1 MTQNEAA
8 LAGVLEIFR
17 HNPQRQFTVDQI
29 ERQARRDR
37 LGNFTDLIKSLA
49 TLEHEKKIITD
60 GNGRYQLT
68 RENTEVE
75 GVFRANDK
83 GFGFVRLDD
92 EEADDIFIGAD
103 NTKLALDGDRV
114 KVKITV
120 GGNPWNGKGPEG
132 EVLEILERGT
142 SSLVGEYTPL
152 EDLQVKISH
161 FAGYVIST
169 NKKFKKYKVYV
180 SDQGIIPQLG
190 DMVKVTIKDYPS
202 EDIPDSMTGA
212 VVEVIGN
219 KNDPGVDIMSIV
231 AEHDI
236 RVDWPE
242 DALAQANAI
251 PDHVTDEEKKG
262 RRDIRDQA
270 AVTIDGDDS
279 KDFDDAVVVWKKPN
293 GNYHLGVHIA
303 DVAHYVKEGTPLD
316 REAFARG
323 NSTYLVDRVIPMLP
337 FRLSNGICSL
347 NEGVDR
353 LVLSCDMEITP
364 DGERVGYDIYPS
376 LMRSHG
382 RLTYNKV
389 NQALTDVPDSD
400 LEDKYV
406 KVRPMLQEMADLH
419 EVLYQQRHNRG
430 AIDFEEPEAKIIV
443 DDKGKP
449 VDIVLR
455 ERGTAEKMIESF
467 MLLANETVAEAYYKK
482 HVPFLYRVHE
492 TPEAD
497 RITRFFEF
505 CSAFGLNI
513 KADPNDVKPLDLQK
527 VVTKTLGT
535 PEEAVVQMMMLRS
548 LKQAHYSEEPLG
560 HFGIAAKYYT
570 HFTSPI
576 RRYSDTMVHRMI
588 HTYLEEGMGD
598 EVEEHFAGEL
608 PEVAEQTSTQERRS
622 IDTERATNDLKMTEY
637 MADQVGQKFDAVV
650 SSVTS
655 FGMFVQLENTVEGL
669 IHISNLKDDFYSY
682 DEKTM
687 TLTGRGT
694 HKQYKVGMPIKVVLI
709 NANVEQHQLDF
720 EVYDPDAKKRP
731 HNDRGQGRNGR
742 GRYRGDR
749 NRDNRNGHG
758 GRGNRDRRKGY
769 SGDRQHK
776 VSKNNR
782 GQRLGQSSKRPR

>member
-1 MTQNEAA
+1 MAQNETV

-17 HNPQRQFTVDQI
+17 HNPQKQFSVDQI

-37 LGNFTDLIKSLA
+37 LGNFTDLVKALA
-49 TLEHEKKIITD
+49 YLEQEKQIITD
-60 GNGRYQLT
+60 GNGRYQLAQ
-68 RENTEVE
+68 ENTEVE

-92 EEADDIFIGAD
+92 EEADDVFINSDA
-103 NTKLALDGDRV
+103 TKLALDGDRV
-114 KVKITV
+114 KVKITA

-132 EVLEILERGT
+132 QVEGILERGA
-142 SSLVGEYTPL
+142 SSIVGEYTPL

-169 NKKFKKYKVYV
+169 NKKFKKYRVYV
-180 SDQGIIPQLG
+180 SENGLIPQMG
-190 DMVKVTIKDYPS
+190 DMVKVSLKTYPT
-202 EDIPDSMTGA
+202 EDLPDQMTGA
-212 VVEVIGN
+212 VVEIIGN

-236 RVDWPE
+236 RTEWPE
-242 DALAQANAI
+242 DALEQANAI
-251 PDHVTDEEKKG
+251 PDHVTEEERHEAG
-262 RRDIRDQA
+262 RRDITDQP

-279 KDFDDAVVVWKKPN
+279 KDFDDAVVLWKLDN

-364 DGERVGYDIYPS
+364 EGERVSYDIYPA

-389 NQALTDVPDSD
+389 NQALRADVPDSD

-406 KVRPMLQEMADLH
+406 KVRPMLKDMAALH
-419 EVLYQQRHNRG
+419 EALYNQRHARG

-443 DDKGKP
+443 DEKGKP
-449 VDIVLR
+449 VDIVLHS
-455 ERGTAEKMIESF
+455 RGTAEKMIESF
-467 MLLANETVAEAYYKK
+467 MLLANETVAEAYYRKK
-482 HVPFLYRVHE
+482 VPFLYRVHE

-505 CSAFGLNI
+505 CSAFGLNV
-513 KADPNDVKPLDLQK
+513 KADPNDIKPLDLQK

-535 PEEAVVQMMMLRS
+535 PEEAVLQMMMLRS
-548 LKQAHYSEEPLG
+548 LKQAHYSEDPLG

-576 RRYSDTMVHRMI
+576 RRYSDTMAHRMI
-588 HTYLEEGMGD
+588 HAYLEEGMGD
-598 EVEEHFAGEL
+598 EVKEHFKEEL
-608 PEVAEQTSTQERRS
+608 PEVADQTSTQERRS

-637 MADQVGQKFDAVV
+637 MADQVGNKFEAVV

-669 IHISNLKDDFYSY
+669 IHISNLKDDYYAY

-687 TLTGRGT
+687 TLTGRAT
-694 HKQYKVGMPIKVVLI
+694 HKKYKVGMPIKVVLT

-731 HNDRGQGRNGR
+731 HNDRGMGRR
-742 GRYRGDR
+742 SGDR
-749 NRDNRNGHG
+749 NFKGRSNYG
-758 GRGNRDRRKGY
+758 GRDK
-769 SGDRQHK
+769 SGDRRHK
-776 VSKNNR
+776 PSRNNR
-782 GQRLGQSSKRPR
+782 GQRLGQSERGNRRRPNR

>member
-1 MTQNEAA
+1 MAQNETV

-17 HNPQRQFTVDQI
+17 HNPQKQFSVDQI

-37 LGNFTDLIKSLA
+37 LGNFTDLVKALA
-49 TLEHEKKIITD
+49 YLEQKKQIITD
-60 GNGRYQLT
+60 GNGRYQLAQ
-68 RENTEVE
+68 ENTEVE

-92 EEADDIFIGAD
+92 EEADDVFINSDA
-103 NTKLALDGDRV
+103 TKLALDGDRV
-114 KVKITV
+114 KVKITA

-132 EVLEILERGT
+132 QVEEILERGA
-142 SSLVGEYTPL
+142 SSIVGEYTPL
-152 EDLQVKISH
+152 EDLQAKISH

-169 NKKFKKYKVYV
+169 NKKFKKYRVYV
-180 SDQGIIPQLG
+180 SENGLIPQMG
-190 DMVKVTIKDYPS
+190 DMVKVSLKTYPT
-202 EDIPDSMTGA
+202 EDLPDQMTGA
-212 VVEVIGN
+212 VVEIIGN

-236 RVDWPE
+236 RTEWPE
-242 DALAQANAI
+242 DALEQANAI
-251 PDHVTDEEKKG
+251 PDHVTEEERHEAG
-262 RRDIRDQA
+262 RRDITDQP

-279 KDFDDAVVVWKKPN
+279 KDFDDAVVLWKLDN

-364 DGERVGYDIYPS
+364 EGERVSYDIYPAV
-376 LMRSHG
+376 MRSHG

-389 NQALTDVPDSD
+389 NQALRADVPDSD

-406 KVRPMLQEMADLH
+406 KVRPMLKDMAALH
-419 EVLYQQRHNRG
+419 EALYNKRHARG
-430 AIDFEEPEAKIIV
+430 ASDFEEPEAKIIV
-443 DDKGKP
+443 DEKGKP
-449 VDIVLR
+449 VDIVLHS
-455 ERGTAEKMIESF
+455 RGTAEKMIESF
-467 MLLANETVAEAYYKK
+467 MLLANETVAEAYYRKK
-482 HVPFLYRVHE
+482 VPFLYRVHE

-505 CSAFGLNI
+505 CSAFGLNV
-513 KADPNDVKPLDLQK
+513 KADPNDIEPLDLQK
-527 VVTKTLGT
+527 VVTKTLGS
-535 PEEAVVQMMMLRS
+535 PEEAVLQMMLLRS
-548 LKQAHYSEEPLG
+548 LKQAHYSEDPLG

-576 RRYSDTMVHRMI
+576 RRYSDTMAHRMI
-588 HTYLEEGMGD
+588 HAYLEEGMGD
-598 EVEEHFAGEL
+598 EVKEHFKEEL
-608 PEVAEQTSTQERRS
+608 PEVADQTSMQERRS

-637 MADQVGQKFDAVV
+637 MADQVGNKFEAVI

-669 IHISNLKDDFYSY
+669 IHISNLKDDYYSY

-687 TLTGRGT
+687 TLTGRAT
-694 HKQYKVGMPIKVVLI
+694 HKKYKVGMPIKVVLT

-731 HNDRGQGRNGR
+731 HNDRGMGRR
-742 GRYRGDR
+742 SGDR
-749 NRDNRNGHG
+749 NFKGRSNYG
-758 GRGNRDRRKGY
+758 GRDK
-769 SGDRQHK
+769 SGDRRHK
-776 VSKNNR
+776 PSRSNR
-782 GQRLGQSSKRPR
+782 GQRLGQSERGNRRRPNR

>member
-1 MTQNEAA
+1 M
-8 LAGVLEIFR
+8 LEIFR
-17 HNPQRQFTVDQI
+17 HNPQKQFSVDQI

-37 LGNFTDLIKSLA
+37 LGNFTDLVKALA
-49 TLEHEKKIITD
+49 YLEQKKQIITD
-60 GNGRYQLT
+60 GNGRYQLAQ
-68 RENTEVE
+68 ENTEVE

-83 GFGFVRLDD
+83 GFGFVHLDD
-92 EEADDIFIGAD
+92 EEADDVFINSDA
-103 NTKLALDGDRV
+103 TKLALDGDRV
-114 KVKITV
+114 KVKITA

-132 EVLEILERGT
+132 QVEEILERGA
-142 SSLVGEYTPL
+142 SSIVGEYTPL
-152 EDLQVKISH
+152 EDLQAKISH

-169 NKKFKKYKVYV
+169 NKKFKKYRVYV
-180 SDQGIIPQLG
+180 SENGLIPQMG
-190 DMVKVTIKDYPS
+190 DMVKVSLKTYPT
-202 EDIPDSMTGA
+202 EDLPDQMTGA
-212 VVEVIGN
+212 VVEIIGN

-236 RVDWPE
+236 RTEWPE
-242 DALAQANAI
+242 DALEQANAI
-251 PDHVTDEEKKG
+251 PDHVTEEERHEAG
-262 RRDIRDQA
+262 RRDITDQP

-279 KDFDDAVVVWKKPN
+279 KDFDDAVVLWKLDN

-364 DGERVGYDIYPS
+364 EGERVSYDIYPAV
-376 LMRSHG
+376 MRSHG

-389 NQALTDVPDSD
+389 NQALRADVPDSD

-406 KVRPMLQEMADLH
+406 KVRPMLKDMAALH
-419 EVLYQQRHNRG
+419 EALYNKRHARG

-443 DDKGKP
+443 DEKGKP
-449 VDIVLR
+449 VDIVLHS
-455 ERGTAEKMIESF
+455 RGTAEKMIESF
-467 MLLANETVAEAYYKK
+467 MLLANETVAEAYYRKK
-482 HVPFLYRVHE
+482 VPFLYRVHE

-505 CSAFGLNI
+505 CSAFGLNV
-513 KADPNDVKPLDLQK
+513 KADPNDIEPLDLQK

-535 PEEAVVQMMMLRS
+535 PEEAVLQMMLLRS
-548 LKQAHYSEEPLG
+548 LKQAHYSEDPLG

-576 RRYSDTMVHRMI
+576 RRYSDTMAHRMI
-588 HTYLEEGMGD
+588 HAYLEEGMGD
-598 EVEEHFAGEL
+598 EVKEHFKEEL
-608 PEVAEQTSTQERRS
+608 PEVADQTSMQERRS

-637 MADQVGQKFDAVV
+637 MADQVGNKFEAVI

-669 IHISNLKDDFYSY
+669 IHISNLKDDYYSY

-687 TLTGRGT
+687 TLTGRAT
-694 HKQYKVGMPIKVVLI
+694 HKKYKVGMPIKVVLT

-731 HNDRGQGRNGR
+731 HNDRGMGRR
-742 GRYRGDR
+742 SGDR
-749 NRDNRNGHG
+749 NFKGRSNYG
-758 GRGNRDRRKGY
+758 GRDK
-769 SGDRQHK
+769 SGDRRHK
-776 VSKNNR
+776 PSRNNR
-782 GQRLGQSSKRPR
+782 GQRLGQSERGNRRRPNR

>member
-1 MTQNEAA
+1 MAQNETV

-17 HNPQRQFTVDQI
+17 HNPQKQFSVDQI

-37 LGNFTDLIKSLA
+37 LGNFTDLVKALA
-49 TLEHEKKIITD
+49 YLEREKQIITD
-60 GNGRYQLT
+60 GNGRYQLAQ
-68 RENTEVE
+68 ENTEVE

-92 EEADDIFIGAD
+92 EEADDVFINSDA
-103 NTKLALDGDRV
+103 TKLALDGDRV
-114 KVKITV
+114 KVKITA

-132 EVLEILERGT
+132 QVEGILERGA
-142 SSLVGEYTPL
+142 SSIVGEYTPL

-169 NKKFKKYKVYV
+169 NKKFKKYRVYV
-180 SDQGIIPQLG
+180 SENGLIPQMG
-190 DMVKVTIKDYPS
+190 DMVKVSLKTYPT
-202 EDIPDSMTGA
+202 EDLPDQMTGA
-212 VVEVIGN
+212 VVEIIGN

-236 RVDWPE
+236 RTEWPE
-242 DALAQANAI
+242 DALEQANAI
-251 PDHVTDEEKKG
+251 PDHVTEEERHEAG
-262 RRDIRDQA
+262 RRDITDQP

-279 KDFDDAVVVWKKPN
+279 KDFDDAVVLWKLDN

-364 DGERVGYDIYPS
+364 EGERVSYDIYPA

-389 NQALTDVPDSD
+389 NQALRADVPDSD

-406 KVRPMLQEMADLH
+406 KVRPMLKDMAALH
-419 EVLYQQRHNRG
+419 EALYNQRHARG

-443 DDKGKP
+443 DEKGKP
-449 VDIVLR
+449 VDIVLHS
-455 ERGTAEKMIESF
+455 RGTAEKMIESF
-467 MLLANETVAEAYYKK
+467 MLLANETVAEAYYRKK
-482 HVPFLYRVHE
+482 VPFLYRVHE

-505 CSAFGLNI
+505 CSAFGLNV
-513 KADPNDVKPLDLQK
+513 KADPNDIKPLDLQK

-535 PEEAVVQMMMLRS
+535 PEEAVLQMMMLRS
-548 LKQAHYSEEPLG
+548 LKQAHYSEDPLG

-576 RRYSDTMVHRMI
+576 RRYSDTMAHRMI
-588 HTYLEEGMGD
+588 HAYLEEGMGD
-598 EVEEHFAGEL
+598 EVKEHFKEEL
-608 PEVAEQTSTQERRS
+608 PEVADQTSTQERRS

-637 MADQVGQKFDAVV
+637 MADQVGNKFEAVV

-669 IHISNLKDDFYSY
+669 IHISNLKDDYYSY

-687 TLTGRGT
+687 TLTGRAT
-694 HKQYKVGMPIKVVLI
+694 HKKYKVGMPIKVVLT

-731 HNDRGQGRNGR
+731 HNDRGMGRR
-742 GRYRGDR
+742 SGDR
-749 NRDNRNGHG
+749 NFKGRSNYG
-758 GRGNRDRRKGY
+758 GRDK
-769 SGDRQHK
+769 SGDRRHK
-776 VSKNNR
+776 PSRSNR
-782 GQRLGQSSKRPR
+782 GQRLGQTERGNRRRPNR

>member
-1 MTQNEAA
+1 MEKIMAQNETV

-17 HNPQRQFTVDQI
+17 HNPQKQFSVDQI

-37 LGNFTDLIKSLA
+37 LGNFTDLVKALA
-49 TLEHEKKIITD
+49 YLEQKKQIITD
-60 GNGRYQLT
+60 GNGRYQLAQ
-68 RENTEVE
+68 ENTEVE

-92 EEADDIFIGAD
+92 EEADDVFINSDA
-103 NTKLALDGDRV
+103 TKLALDGDRV
-114 KVKITV
+114 KVKITA

-132 EVLEILERGT
+132 QVEEILERGA
-142 SSLVGEYTPL
+142 SSIVGEYTPL

-169 NKKFKKYKVYV
+169 NKKFKKYRVYV
-180 SDQGIIPQLG
+180 SENGLIPQMG
-190 DMVKVTIKDYPS
+190 DMVKVSLKTYPT
-202 EDIPDSMTGA
+202 EDLPDQMTGA
-212 VVEVIGN
+212 VVEIIGN

-236 RVDWPE
+236 RTEWPE
-242 DALAQANAI
+242 DALEQANAI
-251 PDHVTDEEKKG
+251 PDHVTEEERHEAG
-262 RRDIRDQA
+262 RRDITDQP

-279 KDFDDAVVVWKKPN
+279 KDFDDAVVLWKLDN

-364 DGERVGYDIYPS
+364 EGERVSYDIYPA

-389 NQALTDVPDSD
+389 NQALRADVPDSD

-406 KVRPMLQEMADLH
+406 KVRPMLKDMAALH
-419 EVLYQQRHNRG
+419 EALYNQRHARG

-443 DDKGKP
+443 DEKGKP
-449 VDIVLR
+449 VDIVLHS
-455 ERGTAEKMIESF
+455 RGTAEKMIESF
-467 MLLANETVAEAYYKK
+467 MLLANETVAEAYYRKK
-482 HVPFLYRVHE
+482 VPFLYRVHE

-505 CSAFGLNI
+505 CSAFGLNV
-513 KADPNDVKPLDLQK
+513 KADPNDIKPLDLQK

-535 PEEAVVQMMMLRS
+535 PEEAVLQMMMLRS
-548 LKQAHYSEEPLG
+548 LKQAHYSEDPLG

-576 RRYSDTMVHRMI
+576 RRYSDTMAHRMI
-588 HTYLEEGMGD
+588 HAYLEEGMGD
-598 EVEEHFAGEL
+598 EVKEHFKEEL
-608 PEVAEQTSTQERRS
+608 PEVADQTSTQERRS

-637 MADQVGQKFDAVV
+637 MADQVGNKFEAVV

-669 IHISNLKDDFYSY
+669 IHISNLKDDYYAY

-687 TLTGRGT
+687 TLTGRAT
-694 HKQYKVGMPIKVVLI
+694 HKKYKVGMPIKVVLT

-731 HNDRGQGRNGR
+731 HNDRGMGRR
-742 GRYRGDR
+742 SGDR
-749 NRDNRNGHG
+749 NFKGRSNYG
-758 GRGNRDRRKGY
+758 GRDK
-769 SGDRQHK
+769 SGDRRHK
-776 VSKNNR
+776 PSRNNR
-782 GQRLGQSSKRPR
+782 GQRLGQSERGNRRRPNR

>member
-1 MTQNEAA
+1 MAQNETV

-17 HNPQRQFTVDQI
+17 HNPQKQFSVDQI

-37 LGNFTDLIKSLA
+37 LGNFTDLVKALA
-49 TLEHEKKIITD
+49 YLEQKKQIITD
-60 GNGRYQLT
+60 GNGRYQLAQ
-68 RENTEVE
+68 ENTEVE

-92 EEADDIFIGAD
+92 EEADDVFINSDA
-103 NTKLALDGDRV
+103 TKLALDGDRV
-114 KVKITV
+114 KVKITA

-132 EVLEILERGT
+132 QVEEILERGA
-142 SSLVGEYTPL
+142 SSIVGEYTPL
-152 EDLQVKISH
+152 EDLQAKISH

-169 NKKFKKYKVYV
+169 NKKFKKYRVYV
-180 SDQGIIPQLG
+180 SENGLIPQMG
-190 DMVKVTIKDYPS
+190 DMVKVSLKTYPT
-202 EDIPDSMTGA
+202 EDLPDQMTGA
-212 VVEVIGN
+212 VVEIIGN

-236 RVDWPE
+236 RTEWPE
-242 DALAQANAI
+242 DALEQANAI
-251 PDHVTDEEKKG
+251 PDHVTEEERHEAG
-262 RRDIRDQA
+262 RRDITDQP

-279 KDFDDAVVVWKKPN
+279 KDFDDAVVLWKLDN

-364 DGERVGYDIYPS
+364 EGERVSYDIYPAV
-376 LMRSHG
+376 MRSHG

-389 NQALTDVPDSD
+389 NQALRADVPDSD

-406 KVRPMLQEMADLH
+406 KVRPMLKDMAALH
-419 EVLYQQRHNRG
+419 EALYNQRHARG

-443 DDKGKP
+443 DEKGKP
-449 VDIVLR
+449 VDIVLHS
-455 ERGTAEKMIESF
+455 RGTAEKMIESF
-467 MLLANETVAEAYYKK
+467 MLLANETVAEAYYRKK
-482 HVPFLYRVHE
+482 VPFLYRVHE

-505 CSAFGLNI
+505 CSAFGLNV
-513 KADPNDVKPLDLQK
+513 KADPNDIKPLDLQK

-535 PEEAVVQMMMLRS
+535 PEEAVLQMMLLRS
-548 LKQAHYSEEPLG
+548 LKQAHYSEDPLG

-576 RRYSDTMVHRMI
+576 RRYSDTMAHRMI
-588 HTYLEEGMGD
+588 HAYLEEGMGD
-598 EVEEHFAGEL
+598 EVKEHFKEEL
-608 PEVAEQTSTQERRS
+608 PEVADQTSTQERRS

-637 MADQVGQKFDAVV
+637 MADQVGNKFEAVI

-669 IHISNLKDDFYSY
+669 IHISNLKDDYYSY

-687 TLTGRGT
+687 TLTGRAT
-694 HKQYKVGMPIKVVLI
+694 HKKYKVGMPIKVVLT

-731 HNDRGQGRNGR
+731 HNDRGMGRR
-742 GRYRGDR
+742 SGDR
-749 NRDNRNGHG
+749 NFKGRSNYG
-758 GRGNRDRRKGY
+758 GRDK
-769 SGDRQHK
+769 SGDRRHK
-776 VSKNNR
+776 PSRNNR
-782 GQRLGQSSKRPR
+782 GQRLGQSERGNRRRPNR

>member
-1 MTQNEAA
+1 MAQNETV

-17 HNPQRQFTVDQI
+17 HNPQKQFSVDQI

-37 LGNFTDLIKSLA
+37 LGNFTDLVKALA
-49 TLEHEKKIITD
+49 YLEQKKQIITD
-60 GNGRYQLT
+60 GNGRYQLAQ
-68 RENTEVE
+68 ENTEVE

-92 EEADDIFIGAD
+92 EEADDVFINSDA
-103 NTKLALDGDRV
+103 TKLALDGDRV
-114 KVKITV
+114 KVKITA

-132 EVLEILERGT
+132 QVEEILERGA
-142 SSLVGEYTPL
+142 SSIVGEYTPL

-169 NKKFKKYKVYV
+169 NKKFKKYRVYV
-180 SDQGIIPQLG
+180 SENGLIPQMG
-190 DMVKVTIKDYPS
+190 DMVKVSLKTYPT
-202 EDIPDSMTGA
+202 EDLPDQMTGA
-212 VVEVIGN
+212 VVEIIGN

-236 RVDWPE
+236 RTEWPE
-242 DALAQANAI
+242 DALEQANAI
-251 PDHVTDEEKKG
+251 PDHVTEEERHEAG
-262 RRDIRDQA
+262 RRDITDQP

-279 KDFDDAVVVWKKPN
+279 KDFDDAVVLWKLDN

-364 DGERVGYDIYPS
+364 EGKRVSYDIYPA

-389 NQALTDVPDSD
+389 NQALRADVPDSD

-406 KVRPMLQEMADLH
+406 KVRPMLKDMAALH
-419 EVLYQQRHNRG
+419 EALYNQRHARG

-443 DDKGKP
+443 DEKGKP
-449 VDIVLR
+449 VDIVLHS
-455 ERGTAEKMIESF
+455 RGTAEKMIESF
-467 MLLANETVAEAYYKK
+467 MLLANETVAEAYYRKK
-482 HVPFLYRVHE
+482 VPFLYRVHE
-492 TPEAD
+492 MPEAD

-505 CSAFGLNI
+505 CSAFGLNV
-513 KADPNDVKPLDLQK
+513 KADPNDIKPLDLQK

-535 PEEAVVQMMMLRS
+535 PEEAVLQMMMLRS
-548 LKQAHYSEEPLG
+548 LKQAHYSEDPLG

-576 RRYSDTMVHRMI
+576 RRYSDTMAHRMI
-588 HTYLEEGMGD
+588 HAYLEEGMGD
-598 EVEEHFAGEL
+598 EVKEHFKEEL
-608 PEVAEQTSTQERRS
+608 PEVADQTSTQERRS

-637 MADQVGQKFDAVV
+637 MADQVGNKFEAVI

-669 IHISNLKDDFYSY
+669 IHISNLKDDYYSY

-687 TLTGRGT
+687 TLTGRAT
-694 HKQYKVGMPIKVVLI
+694 HKKYKVGMPIKVVLT

-731 HNDRGQGRNGR
+731 HNDRGMGRR
-742 GRYRGDR
+742 SGDR
-749 NRDNRNGHG
+749 NFKGRSNYG
-758 GRGNRDRRKGY
+758 GRDK
-769 SGDRQHK
+769 SGDRRHK
-776 VSKNNR
+776 PSRNNR
-782 GQRLGQSSKRPR
+782 GQRLGQSERGNRRRPNR

>member
-1 MTQNEAA
+1 MEKIMAQNETV

-17 HNPQRQFTVDQI
+17 HNPQKQFSVDQI

-37 LGNFTDLIKSLA
+37 LGNFTDLVKALA
-49 TLEHEKKIITD
+49 YLEQKKQIITD
-60 GNGRYQLT
+60 GNGRYQLAQ
-68 RENTEVE
+68 ENTEVE

-92 EEADDIFIGAD
+92 EEADDVFINSDA
-103 NTKLALDGDRV
+103 TKLALDGDRV
-114 KVKITV
+114 KVKITA

-132 EVLEILERGT
+132 QVEEILERGA
-142 SSLVGEYTPL
+142 SSIVGEYTPL
-152 EDLQVKISH
+152 EDLQAKISH

-169 NKKFKKYKVYV
+169 NKKFKKYRVYV
-180 SDQGIIPQLG
+180 SENGLIPQMG
-190 DMVKVTIKDYPS
+190 DMVKVSLKTYPT
-202 EDIPDSMTGA
+202 EDLPDQMTGA
-212 VVEVIGN
+212 VVEIIGN

-236 RVDWPE
+236 RTEWPE
-242 DALAQANAI
+242 DALEQANAI
-251 PDHVTDEEKKG
+251 PDHVTEEERHEAG
-262 RRDIRDQA
+262 RRDITDQP

-279 KDFDDAVVVWKKPN
+279 KDFDDAVVLWKLDN

-364 DGERVGYDIYPS
+364 EGERVSYDIYPAV
-376 LMRSHG
+376 MRSHG

-389 NQALTDVPDSD
+389 NQALRADVPDSD

-406 KVRPMLQEMADLH
+406 KVRPMLKDMAALH
-419 EVLYQQRHNRG
+419 EALYKQRHARG

-443 DDKGKP
+443 DEKGKP
-449 VDIVLR
+449 VDLVLHS
-455 ERGTAEKMIESF
+455 RGTAEKMVESF
-467 MLLANETVAEAYYKK
+467 MLLANETVAEAYYRKK
-482 HVPFLYRVHE
+482 VPFLYRVHE

-505 CSAFGLNI
+505 CSAFGLNV
-513 KADPNDVKPLDLQK
+513 KADPNDIKPLDLQK

-535 PEEAVVQMMMLRS
+535 PEEAVLQMMMLRS
-548 LKQAHYSEEPLG
+548 LKQAHYSEDPLG

-576 RRYSDTMVHRMI
+576 RRYSDTMAHRMI
-588 HTYLEEGMGD
+588 HAYLEEGMGD
-598 EVEEHFAGEL
+598 EVKEHFKEEL
-608 PEVAEQTSTQERRS
+608 PEVADQTSMQERRS

-637 MADQVGQKFDAVV
+637 MADQVGNKFEAVV

-669 IHISNLKDDFYSY
+669 IHISNLKDDYYSY
-682 DEKTM
+682 DEKSM
-687 TLTGRGT
+687 TLTGRTT
-694 HKQYKVGMPIKVVLI
+694 HKKYKVGMPIKVILT

-731 HNDRGQGRNGR
+731 HNDRGMGRR
-742 GRYRGDR
+742 SGDR
-749 NRDNRNGHG
+749 NFKGRSNYG
-758 GRGNRDRRKGY
+758 GRDK
-769 SGDRQHK
+769 SGDRRHK
-776 VSKNNR
+776 PSRNNR
-782 GQRLGQSSKRPR
+782 GQRLGQSERGNRRRPNR

>member
-1 MTQNEAA
+1 MAQNETV

-17 HNPQRQFTVDQI
+17 HNPQKQFSVDQI

-37 LGNFTDLIKSLA
+37 LGNFTDLVKALA
-49 TLEHEKKIITD
+49 YLEQKKQIITD
-60 GNGRYQLT
+60 GNGRYQLAQ
-68 RENTEVE
+68 ENTEVE

-92 EEADDIFIGAD
+92 EEADDVFINSDA
-103 NTKLALDGDRV
+103 TKLALDGDRV
-114 KVKITV
+114 KVKITA

-132 EVLEILERGT
+132 QVEEILERGA
-142 SSLVGEYTPL
+142 SSIVGEYTPL

-169 NKKFKKYKVYV
+169 NKKFKKYRVYV
-180 SDQGIIPQLG
+180 SENGLIPQMG
-190 DMVKVTIKDYPS
+190 DMVKVSLKTYPT
-202 EDIPDSMTGA
+202 EDLPDQMTGA
-212 VVEVIGN
+212 VVEIIGN

-236 RVDWPE
+236 RTEWPE
-242 DALAQANAI
+242 DALEQANAI
-251 PDHVTDEEKKG
+251 PDHVTEEERHEAG
-262 RRDIRDQA
+262 RRDITDQP

-279 KDFDDAVVVWKKPN
+279 KDFDDAVVLWKLDN

-364 DGERVGYDIYPS
+364 EGERVSYDIYPA

-389 NQALTDVPDSD
+389 NQALRADVPDSD

-406 KVRPMLQEMADLH
+406 KVRPMLKDMAALH
-419 EVLYQQRHNRG
+419 EALYNQRHARG

-443 DDKGKP
+443 DEKGKP
-449 VDIVLR
+449 VDIVLHS
-455 ERGTAEKMIESF
+455 RGTAEKMIESF
-467 MLLANETVAEAYYKK
+467 MLLANETVAEAYYRKK
-482 HVPFLYRVHE
+482 VPFLYRVHE

-513 KADPNDVKPLDLQK
+513 KADPNDIKPLDLQK

-535 PEEAVVQMMMLRS
+535 PEEAVLQMMMLRS
-548 LKQAHYSEEPLG
+548 LKQAHYSEDPLG

-576 RRYSDTMVHRMI
+576 RRYSDTMAHRMI
-588 HTYLEEGMGD
+588 HAYLEEGMGD
-598 EVEEHFAGEL
+598 EVKEHFKEEL
-608 PEVAEQTSTQERRS
+608 PEVADQTSTQERRS

-637 MADQVGQKFDAVV
+637 MADQVGNKFEAVI

-669 IHISNLKDDFYSY
+669 IHISNLKDDYYSY

-687 TLTGRGT
+687 TLTGRAT
-694 HKQYKVGMPIKVVLI
+694 HKKYKVGMPIKVVLT

-731 HNDRGQGRNGR
+731 HNDRGMGRR
-742 GRYRGDR
+742 SGDR
-749 NRDNRNGHG
+749 NFKGRSNYG
-758 GRGNRDRRKGY
+758 GRDK
-769 SGDRQHK
+769 SGDRRHK
-776 VSKNNR
+776 PSRNNR
-782 GQRLGQSSKRPR
+782 GQRLGQSERGNRRRPNR

>member
-1 MTQNEAA
+1 MVQNETV

-17 HNPQRQFTVDQI
+17 HNPQKQFSVDQI

-37 LGNFTDLIKSLA
+37 LGNFTDLVKALA
-49 TLEHEKKIITD
+49 YLEQKKQIITD
-60 GNGRYQLT
+60 GNGRYQLAQ
-68 RENTEVE
+68 ENTEVE

-92 EEADDIFIGAD
+92 EEADDVFINSDA
-103 NTKLALDGDRV
+103 TKLALDGDRV
-114 KVKITV
+114 KVKITA

-132 EVLEILERGT
+132 QVEEILERGA
-142 SSLVGEYTPL
+142 SSIVGEYTPL
-152 EDLQVKISH
+152 EDLQAKISH

-169 NKKFKKYKVYV
+169 NKKFKKYRVYV
-180 SDQGIIPQLG
+180 SENGLIPQMG
-190 DMVKVTIKDYPS
+190 DMVKVSLKTYPT
-202 EDIPDSMTGA
+202 EDLPDQMTGA
-212 VVEVIGN
+212 VVEIIGN

-236 RVDWPE
+236 RTEWPE
-242 DALAQANAI
+242 DALEQANAI
-251 PDHVTDEEKKG
+251 PDHVTEEERHEAG
-262 RRDIRDQA
+262 RRDITDQP

-279 KDFDDAVVVWKKPN
+279 KDFDDAVVLWKLDN

-364 DGERVGYDIYPS
+364 EGERVSYDIYPA

-389 NQALTDVPDSD
+389 NQALRADVPDSD

-406 KVRPMLQEMADLH
+406 KVRPMLKDMAALH
-419 EVLYQQRHNRG
+419 EALYNKRHARG

-443 DDKGKP
+443 DEKGKP
-449 VDIVLR
+449 VDIVLHS
-455 ERGTAEKMIESF
+455 RGTAEKMIESF
-467 MLLANETVAEAYYKK
+467 MLLANETVAEAYYRKK
-482 HVPFLYRVHE
+482 VPFLYRVHE

-505 CSAFGLNI
+505 CSAFGLNV
-513 KADPNDVKPLDLQK
+513 KADPNDIEPLDLQK

-535 PEEAVVQMMMLRS
+535 PEEAVLQMMLLRS
-548 LKQAHYSEEPLG
+548 LKQAHYSEDPLG

-576 RRYSDTMVHRMI
+576 RRYSDTMAHRMI
-588 HTYLEEGMGD
+588 HAYLEEGMGD
-598 EVEEHFAGEL
+598 EVKEHLKEEL
-608 PEVAEQTSTQERRS
+608 PEVADQTSMQERRS

-637 MADQVGQKFDAVV
+637 MADQVGNKFEAVI

-669 IHISNLKDDFYSY
+669 IHISNLKDDYYSY

-687 TLTGRGT
+687 TLTGRAT
-694 HKQYKVGMPIKVVLI
+694 HKKYKVGMPIKVVLT

-731 HNDRGQGRNGR
+731 HNDRGMGRR
-742 GRYRGDR
+742 SGDR
-749 NRDNRNGHG
+749 NFKGRSNYG
-758 GRGNRDRRKGY
+758 GRDK
-769 SGDRQHK
+769 SGDRRHK
-776 VSKNNR
+776 PSLNNR
-782 GQRLGQSSKRPR
+782 GQRLGQSE

>member
-1 MTQNEAA
+1 MAQNETV

-17 HNPQRQFTVDQI
+17 HNPQKQFSVDQI

-37 LGNFTDLIKSLA
+37 LGNFTDLVKALA
-49 TLEHEKKIITD
+49 YLEQKKQIITD
-60 GNGRYQLT
+60 GNGRYQLAQ
-68 RENTEVE
+68 ENTEVE

-92 EEADDIFIGAD
+92 EEADDVFINSDA
-103 NTKLALDGDRV
+103 TKLALDGDRV
-114 KVKITV
+114 KVKITA

-132 EVLEILERGT
+132 QVEEILERGA
-142 SSLVGEYTPL
+142 SSIVGEYTPL

-169 NKKFKKYKVYV
+169 NKKFKKYRVYV
-180 SDQGIIPQLG
+180 SENGLIPQMG
-190 DMVKVTIKDYPS
+190 DMVKVSLKTYPT
-202 EDIPDSMTGA
+202 EDLPDQMTGA
-212 VVEVIGN
+212 VVEIIGN

-236 RVDWPE
+236 RTEWPE
-242 DALAQANAI
+242 DALEQANAI
-251 PDHVTDEEKKG
+251 PDHVTEEERHEAG
-262 RRDIRDQA
+262 RRDITDQP

-279 KDFDDAVVVWKKPN
+279 KDFDDAVVLWKLDN

-364 DGERVGYDIYPS
+364 EGERVSYDIYPA

-389 NQALTDVPDSD
+389 NQALRADVPDSD

-406 KVRPMLQEMADLH
+406 KVRPMLKDMAALH
-419 EVLYQQRHNRG
+419 EALYNQRHARG

-443 DDKGKP
+443 DEKGKP
-449 VDIVLR
+449 VDIVLHS
-455 ERGTAEKMIESF
+455 RGTAEKMIESF
-467 MLLANETVAEAYYKK
+467 MLLANETVAEAYYRKK
-482 HVPFLYRVHE
+482 VPFLYRVHE

-505 CSAFGLNI
+505 CSAFGLNV
-513 KADPNDVKPLDLQK
+513 KADPNDIKPLDLQK

-535 PEEAVVQMMMLRS
+535 PEEAVLQMMMLRS
-548 LKQAHYSEEPLG
+548 LKQAHYSEDPLG

-576 RRYSDTMVHRMI
+576 RRYSDTMAHRMI
-588 HTYLEEGMGD
+588 HAYLEEGMGD
-598 EVEEHFAGEL
+598 EVKEHFKEEL
-608 PEVAEQTSTQERRS
+608 PEVADQTSTQERRS

-637 MADQVGQKFDAVV
+637 MADQVGNKFEAVV

-669 IHISNLKDDFYSY
+669 IHISNLKDDYYSY

-687 TLTGRGT
+687 TLTGRAT
-694 HKQYKVGMPIKVVLI
+694 HKKYKVGMPIKVVLT

-731 HNDRGQGRNGR
+731 HNDRGMGRR
-742 GRYRGDR
+742 SGDR
-749 NRDNRNGHG
+749 NFKGRSNYG
-758 GRGNRDRRKGY
+758 GRDK
-769 SGDRQHK
+769 SGDRRHK
-776 VSKNNR
+776 PSRNNR
-782 GQRLGQSSKRPR
+782 GQRLGQSERGNRRRPNH

>member
-1 MTQNEAA
+1 MAQNETV

-17 HNPQRQFTVDQI
+17 HNPQKQFSVDQI

-37 LGNFTDLIKSLA
+37 LGNFTDLVKALA
-49 TLEHEKKIITD
+49 YLEQEKQIITD
-60 GNGRYQLT
+60 GNGRYQLAK
-68 RENTEVE
+68 ENTEVE

-92 EEADDIFIGAD
+92 EEADDVFINSDA
-103 NTKLALDGDRV
+103 TKLALDGDRV
-114 KVKITV
+114 KVKITA

-132 EVLEILERGT
+132 QVEEILERGA
-142 SSLVGEYTPL
+142 SSIVGEYIPL

-169 NKKFKKYKVYV
+169 NKKFKKYRVYV
-180 SDQGIIPQLG
+180 SENGLIPQMG
-190 DMVKVTIKDYPS
+190 DMVKVSLKTYPT
-202 EDIPDSMTGA
+202 EDLPDQMTGA
-212 VVEVIGN
+212 VVEIIGN

-236 RVDWPE
+236 RTEWPE
-242 DALAQANAI
+242 DALEQANAI
-251 PDHVTDEEKKG
+251 PDHVTEEERHEAG
-262 RRDIRDQA
+262 RRDITDQP

-279 KDFDDAVVVWKKPN
+279 KDFDDAVVLWKLDN

-364 DGERVGYDIYPS
+364 EGERVSYDIYPAV
-376 LMRSHG
+376 MRSHG

-389 NQALTDVPDSD
+389 NQALRADVPDSD

-406 KVRPMLQEMADLH
+406 KVRPMLKDMAALH
-419 EVLYQQRHNRG
+419 EALYKQRHARG
-430 AIDFEEPEAKIIV
+430 SIDFEEPEAKIIV
-443 DDKGKP
+443 DEKGKP
-449 VDIVLR
+449 VDIVLHS
-455 ERGTAEKMIESF
+455 RGTAEKMIESF
-467 MLLANETVAEAYYKK
+467 MLLANETVAEAYYRKK
-482 HVPFLYRVHE
+482 VPFLYRVHE

-505 CSAFGLNI
+505 CSAVGLNV
-513 KADPNDVKPLDLQK
+513 KADPNDIKPMDLQK

-535 PEEAVVQMMMLRS
+535 PEEEVLQMMMLRS
-548 LKQAHYSEEPLG
+548 LKQAHYSEDPLG

-576 RRYSDTMVHRMI
+576 RRYSDTMAHRMI
-588 HTYLEEGMGD
+588 HAYLEEGMGD
-598 EVEEHFAGEL
+598 EVKEHFKEEL
-608 PEVAEQTSTQERRS
+608 PEVADQTSTQERRS

-637 MADQVGQKFDAVV
+637 MADQVGNKFEAVV

-669 IHISNLKDDFYSY
+669 IHISNLKDDYYSY

-687 TLTGRGT
+687 TLTGRAT
-694 HKQYKVGMPIKVVLI
+694 HKKYKVGMPIKVVLT

-731 HNDRGQGRNGR
+731 HNDRGMGRR
-742 GRYRGDR
+742 SGDR
-749 NRDNRNGHG
+749 NFKGRSNYG
-758 GRGNRDRRKGY
+758 GRDK
-769 SGDRQHK
+769 SGDRRHK
-776 VSKNNR
+776 PSRNNR
-782 GQRLGQSSKRPR
+782 GQRLGQSERGNRRRPNR

>member
-1 MTQNEAA
+1 MEKIMAQNETV

-17 HNPQRQFTVDQI
+17 HNPQKQFSVDQI

-37 LGNFTDLIKSLA
+37 LGNFTDLVKALA
-49 TLEHEKKIITD
+49 YLEQKKQIITD
-60 GNGRYQLT
+60 GNGRYQLAQ
-68 RENTEVE
+68 ENTEVE

-92 EEADDIFIGAD
+92 EEADDVFINSDA
-103 NTKLALDGDRV
+103 TKLALDGDRV
-114 KVKITV
+114 KVKITA

-132 EVLEILERGT
+132 QVEEILERGA
-142 SSLVGEYTPL
+142 SSIVGEYTPL
-152 EDLQVKISH
+152 EDLQAKISH

-169 NKKFKKYKVYV
+169 NKKFKKYRVYV
-180 SDQGIIPQLG
+180 SENGLIPQMG
-190 DMVKVTIKDYPS
+190 DMVKVSLKTYPT
-202 EDIPDSMTGA
+202 EDLPDQMTGA
-212 VVEVIGN
+212 VVEIIGN

-236 RVDWPE
+236 RTEWPE
-242 DALAQANAI
+242 DALEQANAI
-251 PDHVTDEEKKG
+251 PDHVTEEERHEAG
-262 RRDIRDQA
+262 RRDITDQP

-279 KDFDDAVVVWKKPN
+279 KDFDDAVVLWKLDN

-364 DGERVGYDIYPS
+364 EGERVSYDIYPAV
-376 LMRSHG
+376 MRSHG

-389 NQALTDVPDSD
+389 NQALRADVPDSD

-406 KVRPMLQEMADLH
+406 KVRPMLKDMAALH
-419 EVLYQQRHNRG
+419 EALYKQRHARG

-443 DDKGKP
+443 DEKGKP
-449 VDIVLR
+449 VDIVLHS
-455 ERGTAEKMIESF
+455 RGTAEKMIGSF
-467 MLLANETVAEAYYKK
+467 MLLANETVAEAYYRKK
-482 HVPFLYRVHE
+482 VPFLYRVHE

-505 CSAFGLNI
+505 CSAFGLNV
-513 KADPNDVKPLDLQK
+513 KADPNDIKPLDLQK

-535 PEEAVVQMMMLRS
+535 PEEAVLQMMMLRS
-548 LKQAHYSEEPLG
+548 LKQAHYSEDPLG

-576 RRYSDTMVHRMI
+576 RRYSDTMAHRMI
-588 HTYLEEGMGD
+588 HAYLEEGMGD
-598 EVEEHFAGEL
+598 EVKEHFKEEL
-608 PEVAEQTSTQERRS
+608 PEVADQTSMQERRS

-637 MADQVGQKFDAVV
+637 MADQVGNKFEAVV

-669 IHISNLKDDFYSY
+669 IHISNLKDDYYSY
-682 DEKTM
+682 DEKSM
-687 TLTGRGT
+687 TLTGRTT
-694 HKQYKVGMPIKVVLI
+694 HKKYKVGMPIKVILT

-731 HNDRGQGRNGR
+731 HNDRGMGRR
-742 GRYRGDR
+742 SGDR
-749 NRDNRNGHG
+749 NFKGRSNYG
-758 GRGNRDRRKGY
+758 GRDK
-769 SGDRQHK
+769 SGDRRHK
-776 VSKNNR
+776 PSRNNR
-782 GQRLGQSSKRPR
+782 GQRLGQSERGNRRRPNR

>member
-1 MTQNEAA
+1 MAQNETV

-17 HNPQRQFTVDQI
+17 HNPQKQFSVDQI

-37 LGNFTDLIKSLA
+37 LGNFTDLVKALA
-49 TLEHEKKIITD
+49 YLEQKKQIITD
-60 GNGRYQLT
+60 GNGRYQLAQ
-68 RENTEVE
+68 ENTEVE

-92 EEADDIFIGAD
+92 EEADDVFINSDA
-103 NTKLALDGDRV
+103 TKLALDGDRV
-114 KVKITV
+114 KVKITA

-132 EVLEILERGT
+132 QVEEILERGA
-142 SSLVGEYTPL
+142 SSIVSEYTPL

-169 NKKFKKYKVYV
+169 NKKFKKYRVYV
-180 SDQGIIPQLG
+180 SENGLIPQMG
-190 DMVKVTIKDYPS
+190 DMVKVSLKTYPT
-202 EDIPDSMTGA
+202 EDLPDQMTGA
-212 VVEVIGN
+212 VVEIIGN

-236 RVDWPE
+236 RTEWPE
-242 DALAQANAI
+242 DALEQANAI
-251 PDHVTDEEKKG
+251 PDHVTEEERHEAG
-262 RRDIRDQA
+262 RRDITDQP

-279 KDFDDAVVVWKKPN
+279 KDFDDAVVLWKLDN

-364 DGERVGYDIYPS
+364 EGERVSYDIYPA

-389 NQALTDVPDSD
+389 NQALRADVPDSD

-406 KVRPMLQEMADLH
+406 KVRPMLKDMAALH
-419 EVLYQQRHNRG
+419 EALYNQRHARG

-443 DDKGKP
+443 DEKGKP
-449 VDIVLR
+449 VDIVLHS
-455 ERGTAEKMIESF
+455 RGTAEKMIESF
-467 MLLANETVAEAYYKK
+467 MLLANETVAEAYYRKK
-482 HVPFLYRVHE
+482 VPFLYRVHE

-505 CSAFGLNI
+505 CSAFGLNV
-513 KADPNDVKPLDLQK
+513 KADPNDIKPLDLQK

-535 PEEAVVQMMMLRS
+535 PEEAVLQMMMLRS
-548 LKQAHYSEEPLG
+548 LKQAHYSEDPLG

-576 RRYSDTMVHRMI
+576 RRYSDTMAHRMI
-588 HTYLEEGMGD
+588 HAYLEEGMGD
-598 EVEEHFAGEL
+598 EVKEHFKEEL
-608 PEVAEQTSTQERRS
+608 PEVADQTSTQERRS

-637 MADQVGQKFDAVV
+637 MADQVGNKFEAVI

-669 IHISNLKDDFYSY
+669 IHISNLKDDYYSY

-687 TLTGRGT
+687 TLTGRAT
-694 HKQYKVGMPIKVVLI
+694 HKKYKVGMPIKVVLT

-731 HNDRGQGRNGR
+731 HNDRGMGRR
-742 GRYRGDR
+742 SGDR
-749 NRDNRNGHG
+749 NFKGRSNYG
-758 GRGNRDRRKGY
+758 GRDK
-769 SGDRQHK
+769 SGDRRHK
-776 VSKNNR
+776 PSRNNR
-782 GQRLGQSSKRPR
+782 GQRLGQSERGNRRRPNR

>member
-1 MTQNEAA
+1 MAQNETV

-17 HNPQRQFTVDQI
+17 HNPQKQFSVDQI

-37 LGNFTDLIKSLA
+37 LGNFTDLVKALA
-49 TLEHEKKIITD
+49 YLEQKKQIITD
-60 GNGRYQLT
+60 GNGRYQLAQ
-68 RENTEVE
+68 ENTEVE

-92 EEADDIFIGAD
+92 EEADDVFINSDA
-103 NTKLALDGDRV
+103 TKLALDGDRV
-114 KVKITV
+114 KVKITA

-132 EVLEILERGT
+132 QVEEILERGA
-142 SSLVGEYTPL
+142 SSIVGEYTPL

-169 NKKFKKYKVYV
+169 NKKFKKYRVYV
-180 SDQGIIPQLG
+180 SENGLIPQMG
-190 DMVKVTIKDYPS
+190 DMVKVSLKTYPT
-202 EDIPDSMTGA
+202 EDLPDQMTGA
-212 VVEVIGN
+212 VVEIIGN

-236 RVDWPE
+236 RTEWPE
-242 DALAQANAI
+242 DALEQANAI
-251 PDHVTDEEKKG
+251 PDHVTEEERHEAG
-262 RRDIRDQA
+262 RRDITDQP

-279 KDFDDAVVVWKKPN
+279 KDFDDAVVLWKLDN

-364 DGERVGYDIYPS
+364 EGERVSYDIYPA

-389 NQALTDVPDSD
+389 NQALRADVPDSD

-406 KVRPMLQEMADLH
+406 KVRPMLKDMAALH
-419 EVLYQQRHNRG
+419 EALYNQRHARG

-443 DDKGKP
+443 DEKGKP
-449 VDIVLR
+449 VDIVLHS
-455 ERGTAEKMIESF
+455 RGTAEKMIESF
-467 MLLANETVAEAYYKK
+467 MLLANETVAEAYYRKK
-482 HVPFLYRVHE
+482 VPFLYRVHE

-505 CSAFGLNI
+505 CSAFGLNV
-513 KADPNDVKPLDLQK
+513 KADPNDIKPLDLQK

-548 LKQAHYSEEPLG
+548 LKQAHYSEDPLG

-576 RRYSDTMVHRMI
+576 RRYSDTMAHRMI
-588 HTYLEEGMGD
+588 HAYLEEGMGD
-598 EVEEHFAGEL
+598 EVKEHFKEEL
-608 PEVAEQTSTQERRS
+608 PEVADQTSTQERRS

-637 MADQVGQKFDAVV
+637 MADQVGNKFEAVI

-669 IHISNLKDDFYSY
+669 IHISNLKDDYYSY

-687 TLTGRGT
+687 TLTGRAT
-694 HKQYKVGMPIKVVLI
+694 HKKYKVGMPIKVVLT

-731 HNDRGQGRNGR
+731 HNDRGMGRR
-742 GRYRGDR
+742 SGDR
-749 NRDNRNGHG
+749 NFKGRSNYG
-758 GRGNRDRRKGY
+758 GRDK
-769 SGDRQHK
+769 SGDRRHK
-776 VSKNNR
+776 PSRNNR
-782 GQRLGQSSKRPR
+782 GQRLGQSERGNRRRPNR

>member
-1 MTQNEAA
+1 MAQNETV

-17 HNPQRQFTVDQI
+17 HNPQKQFSVDQI

-37 LGNFTDLIKSLA
+37 LGNFTDLVKALA
-49 TLEHEKKIITD
+49 YLEQKKQIITD
-60 GNGRYQLT
+60 GNGRYQLAQ
-68 RENTEVE
+68 ENTEVE

-92 EEADDIFIGAD
+92 EEADDVFINSDA
-103 NTKLALDGDRV
+103 TKLALDGDRV
-114 KVKITV
+114 KVKITA

-132 EVLEILERGT
+132 QVEEILERGA
-142 SSLVGEYTPL
+142 SSIVGEYTPL

-169 NKKFKKYKVYV
+169 NKKFKKYRVYV
-180 SDQGIIPQLG
+180 SENGLIPQMG
-190 DMVKVTIKDYPS
+190 DMVKVSLKTYPT
-202 EDIPDSMTGA
+202 EDLPDQMTGA
-212 VVEVIGN
+212 VVEIIGN

-236 RVDWPE
+236 RTEWPE
-242 DALAQANAI
+242 DALEQANAI
-251 PDHVTDEEKKG
+251 PDHVTEEERHEAG
-262 RRDIRDQA
+262 RRDITDQP

-279 KDFDDAVVVWKKPN
+279 KDFDDAVVLWKLDN

-364 DGERVGYDIYPS
+364 EGERVSYDIYPAV
-376 LMRSHG
+376 MRSHG

-389 NQALTDVPDSD
+389 NQALRADVPDSD

-406 KVRPMLQEMADLH
+406 KVRPMLKDMAALH
-419 EVLYQQRHNRG
+419 EALYNQRHARG

-443 DDKGKP
+443 DEKGKP
-449 VDIVLR
+449 VDIVLHS
-455 ERGTAEKMIESF
+455 RGTAEKMIESF
-467 MLLANETVAEAYYKK
+467 MLLANETVAEAYYRKK
-482 HVPFLYRVHE
+482 VPFLYRVHE

-505 CSAFGLNI
+505 CSAFGLNV
-513 KADPNDVKPLDLQK
+513 KADPNDIKPLDLQK

-535 PEEAVVQMMMLRS
+535 PEEAVLQMMMLRS
-548 LKQAHYSEEPLG
+548 LKQAHYSENPLG

-576 RRYSDTMVHRMI
+576 RRYSDTMAHRMI
-588 HTYLEEGMGD
+588 HAYLEEGMGD
-598 EVEEHFAGEL
+598 EVKEHFKEEL
-608 PEVAEQTSTQERRS
+608 PEVADQTSTQERRS

-637 MADQVGQKFDAVV
+637 MADQVGNKFEAVI

-669 IHISNLKDDFYSY
+669 IHISNLKDDYYSY

-687 TLTGRGT
+687 TLTGRAT
-694 HKQYKVGMPIKVVLI
+694 HKKYKVGMPIKVVLT

-731 HNDRGQGRNGR
+731 HNDRGMGRR
-742 GRYRGDR
+742 SGDR
-749 NRDNRNGHG
+749 NFKGRSNYG
-758 GRGNRDRRKGY
+758 GRDK
-769 SGDRQHK
+769 SGDRRHK
-776 VSKNNR
+776 PSRNNR
-782 GQRLGQSSKRPR
+782 GQRLGQSERGNRRRPNR

>member
-1 MTQNEAA
+1 MAQNETV

-17 HNPQRQFTVDQI
+17 HNPQKQFSVDQI

-37 LGNFTDLIKSLA
+37 LGNFTDLVKALA
-49 TLEHEKKIITD
+49 YLERKKQIITD
-60 GNGRYQLT
+60 GNGRYQLAQ
-68 RENTEVE
+68 ENTEVE

-92 EEADDIFIGAD
+92 EEADDVFINSDA
-103 NTKLALDGDRV
+103 TKLALDGDRV
-114 KVKITV
+114 KVKITA

-132 EVLEILERGT
+132 QVEEILERGA
-142 SSLVGEYTPL
+142 SSIVGEYTPL

-169 NKKFKKYKVYV
+169 NKKFKKYRVYV
-180 SDQGIIPQLG
+180 SENGLIPQMG
-190 DMVKVTIKDYPS
+190 DMVKVSLKTYPT
-202 EDIPDSMTGA
+202 EDLPDQMTGA
-212 VVEVIGN
+212 VVEIIGN

-236 RVDWPE
+236 RTEWPE
-242 DALAQANAI
+242 DALEQANAI
-251 PDHVTDEEKKG
+251 PDHVTEEERHEAG
-262 RRDIRDQA
+262 RRDITDQP

-279 KDFDDAVVVWKKPN
+279 KDFDDAVVLWKLDN

-364 DGERVGYDIYPS
+364 EGERVSYDIYPAV
-376 LMRSHG
+376 MRSHG

-389 NQALTDVPDSD
+389 NQALRADVPDSD

-406 KVRPMLQEMADLH
+406 KVRPMLKDMAALH
-419 EVLYQQRHNRG
+419 EALYNQRHARG

-443 DDKGKP
+443 DEKGKP
-449 VDIVLR
+449 VDIVLHS
-455 ERGTAEKMIESF
+455 RGTAEKMIESF
-467 MLLANETVAEAYYKK
+467 MLLANETVAEAYYRKK
-482 HVPFLYRVHE
+482 VPFLYRVHE

-505 CSAFGLNI
+505 CSAFGLNV
-513 KADPNDVKPLDLQK
+513 KADPNDIKPLDLQK

-535 PEEAVVQMMMLRS
+535 PEEAVLQMMMLRS
-548 LKQAHYSEEPLG
+548 LKQAHYSEDPLG

-576 RRYSDTMVHRMI
+576 RRYSDTMAHRMI
-588 HTYLEEGMGD
+588 HAYLEEGMGD
-598 EVEEHFAGEL
+598 EVKEHFKEEL
-608 PEVAEQTSTQERRS
+608 PEVADQTSTQERRS

-637 MADQVGQKFDAVV
+637 MADQVGNKFEAVI

-669 IHISNLKDDFYSY
+669 IHISNLKDDYYSY

-687 TLTGRGT
+687 TLTGRAT
-694 HKQYKVGMPIKVVLI
+694 HKKYKVGMPIKVVLT

-731 HNDRGQGRNGR
+731 HNDRGMGRR
-742 GRYRGDR
+742 SGDR
-749 NRDNRNGHG
+749 NFKGRSNYG
-758 GRGNRDRRKGY
+758 GRDK
-769 SGDRQHK
+769 SGDRRHK
-776 VSKNNR
+776 PSRNNR
-782 GQRLGQSSKRPR
+782 GQRLGQSERGNRRRPNR

>member
-1 MTQNEAA
+1 MAQNETV

-17 HNPQRQFTVDQI
+17 HNPQKQFSVDQI

-37 LGNFTDLIKSLA
+37 LGNFTDLVKALA
-49 TLEHEKKIITD
+49 YLEQEKQIITD
-60 GNGRYQLT
+60 GNGRYQLAQ
-68 RENTEVE
+68 ENTEVE

-92 EEADDIFIGAD
+92 EEADDVFINSDA
-103 NTKLALDGDRV
+103 TKLALDGDRV
-114 KVKITV
+114 KVKITA

-132 EVLEILERGT
+132 QVEGILEHGA
-142 SSLVGEYTPL
+142 SSIVGEYTPL

-169 NKKFKKYKVYV
+169 NKKFKKYRVYV
-180 SDQGIIPQLG
+180 SENGLIPQMG
-190 DMVKVTIKDYPS
+190 DMVKVSLKTYPT
-202 EDIPDSMTGA
+202 EDLPDQMTGA
-212 VVEVIGN
+212 VVEIIGN

-236 RVDWPE
+236 RTEWPE
-242 DALAQANAI
+242 DALEQANAI
-251 PDHVTDEEKKG
+251 PDHVTEEERHEAG
-262 RRDIRDQA
+262 RRDITDQP

-279 KDFDDAVVVWKKPN
+279 KDFDDAVVLWKLDN

-364 DGERVGYDIYPS
+364 EGERVSYDIYPA

-389 NQALTDVPDSD
+389 NQALRADVPDSD

-406 KVRPMLQEMADLH
+406 KVRPMLKDMAALH
-419 EVLYQQRHNRG
+419 EALYNQRHARG

-443 DDKGKP
+443 DEKGKP
-449 VDIVLR
+449 VDIVLHS
-455 ERGTAEKMIESF
+455 RGTAEKMIESF
-467 MLLANETVAEAYYKK
+467 MLLANETVAEAYYRKK
-482 HVPFLYRVHE
+482 VPFLYRVHE

-505 CSAFGLNI
+505 CSAFGLNV
-513 KADPNDVKPLDLQK
+513 KADPNDIKPLDLQK

-535 PEEAVVQMMMLRS
+535 PEEAVLQMMMLRS
-548 LKQAHYSEEPLG
+548 LKQAHYSEDPLG

-576 RRYSDTMVHRMI
+576 RRYSDTMAHRMI
-588 HTYLEEGMGD
+588 HAYLEEGMGD
-598 EVEEHFAGEL
+598 EVKEHFKEEL
-608 PEVAEQTSTQERRS
+608 PEVADQTSTQERRS

-637 MADQVGQKFDAVV
+637 MADQVGNKFEAVV

-669 IHISNLKDDFYSY
+669 IHISNLKDDYYAY

-687 TLTGRGT
+687 TLTGRAT
-694 HKQYKVGMPIKVVLI
+694 HKKYKVGMPIKVVLT

-731 HNDRGQGRNGR
+731 HNDRGMGRR
-742 GRYRGDR
+742 SGDR
-749 NRDNRNGHG
+749 NFKGRSNYG
-758 GRGNRDRRKGY
+758 GRDK
-769 SGDRQHK
+769 SGDRRHK
-776 VSKNNR
+776 PSRNNR
-782 GQRLGQSSKRPR
+782 GQRLGQSERGNRRRPNR

>member
-1 MTQNEAA
+1 MVQNENV

-17 HNPQRQFTVDQI
+17 HNPQKQFSVDQI

-37 LGNFTDLIKSLA
+37 LGNFTDLVKALA
-49 TLEHEKKIITD
+49 YLEQKKQIITD
-60 GNGRYQLT
+60 GNGRYQLAQ
-68 RENTEVE
+68 ENTEVE

-92 EEADDIFIGAD
+92 EEADDVFINSDA
-103 NTKLALDGDRV
+103 TKLALDGDRV
-114 KVKITV
+114 KVKITA

-132 EVLEILERGT
+132 QVEEILERGA
-142 SSLVGEYTPL
+142 SSIVGEYTPL

-169 NKKFKKYKVYV
+169 NKKFKKYRVYV
-180 SDQGIIPQLG
+180 SENGLIPQMG
-190 DMVKVTIKDYPS
+190 DMVKVSLKTYPT
-202 EDIPDSMTGA
+202 EDLPDQMTGA
-212 VVEVIGN
+212 VVEIIGN

-236 RVDWPE
+236 RTEWPE
-242 DALAQANAI
+242 DALEQANAI
-251 PDHVTDEEKKG
+251 PDHVTEEERHEAG
-262 RRDIRDQA
+262 RRDITDQP

-279 KDFDDAVVVWKKPN
+279 KDFDDAVVLWKLDN

-364 DGERVGYDIYPS
+364 EGERVSYDIYPA

-389 NQALTDVPDSD
+389 NQALRADVPDSD

-406 KVRPMLQEMADLH
+406 KVRPMLKDMAALH
-419 EVLYQQRHNRG
+419 EALYNQRHVRG

-443 DDKGKP
+443 DEKGKP
-449 VDIVLR
+449 VDIVLHS
-455 ERGTAEKMIESF
+455 RGTAEKMIESF
-467 MLLANETVAEAYYKK
+467 MLLANETVAEAYYRKK
-482 HVPFLYRVHE
+482 VPFLYRVHE
-492 TPEAD
+492 MPEAD

-505 CSAFGLNI
+505 CSAFGLNV
-513 KADPNDVKPLDLQK
+513 KADPNDIKPLDLQK

-535 PEEAVVQMMMLRS
+535 PEEAVLQMMMLRS
-548 LKQAHYSEEPLG
+548 LKQAHYSEDPLG

-576 RRYSDTMVHRMI
+576 RRYSDTMAHRMI
-588 HTYLEEGMGD
+588 HAYLEEGMGD
-598 EVEEHFAGEL
+598 EVKEHFKEEL
-608 PEVAEQTSTQERRS
+608 PEVADQTSTQERRS

-637 MADQVGQKFDAVV
+637 MADQVGNKFEAVV

-669 IHISNLKDDFYSY
+669 IHISNLKDDYYSY

-687 TLTGRGT
+687 TLTGRAT
-694 HKQYKVGMPIKVVLI
+694 HKKYKVGMPIKVVLT

-731 HNDRGQGRNGR
+731 HNDRGMGRR
-742 GRYRGDR
+742 
-749 NRDNRNGHG
+749 
-758 GRGNRDRRKGY
+758 
-769 SGDRQHK
+769 SGDRRHK
-776 VSKNNR
+776 PSRNNR
-782 GQRLGQSSKRPR
+782 GQRLGQSERGNRRRPNR

>member
-1 MTQNEAA
+1 MAQNETV

-17 HNPQRQFTVDQI
+17 HNPQKQFSVDQI

-37 LGNFTDLIKSLA
+37 LGNFTDLVKALA
-49 TLEHEKKIITD
+49 YLEQKKQIITD
-60 GNGRYQLT
+60 GNGRYQLAQ
-68 RENTEVE
+68 ENTEVE

-92 EEADDIFIGAD
+92 EEADDVFINSDA
-103 NTKLALDGDRV
+103 TKLALDGDRV
-114 KVKITV
+114 KVKITA

-132 EVLEILERGT
+132 QVEEILERGA
-142 SSLVGEYTPL
+142 SSIVGEYTPL
-152 EDLQVKISH
+152 EDLQAKISH

-169 NKKFKKYKVYV
+169 NKKFKKYRVYV
-180 SDQGIIPQLG
+180 SENGLIPQMG
-190 DMVKVTIKDYPS
+190 DMVKVSLKTYPT
-202 EDIPDSMTGA
+202 EDLPDQMTGA
-212 VVEVIGN
+212 VVEIIGN

-236 RVDWPE
+236 RTEWPE
-242 DALAQANAI
+242 DALEQANAI
-251 PDHVTDEEKKG
+251 PDHVTEEERHEAG
-262 RRDIRDQA
+262 RRDITDQP

-279 KDFDDAVVVWKKPN
+279 KDFDDAVVLWKLDN

-364 DGERVGYDIYPS
+364 EGERVSYDIYPA

-389 NQALTDVPDSD
+389 NQALRADVPDSD

-406 KVRPMLQEMADLH
+406 KVRPMLKDMAALH
-419 EVLYQQRHNRG
+419 EALYNKRHARG

-443 DDKGKP
+443 DEKGKP
-449 VDIVLR
+449 VDIVLHS
-455 ERGTAEKMIESF
+455 RGTAEKMIESF
-467 MLLANETVAEAYYKK
+467 MLLANETVAEAYYRKK
-482 HVPFLYRVHE
+482 VPFLYRVHE

-505 CSAFGLNI
+505 CSAFGLNV
-513 KADPNDVKPLDLQK
+513 KADPNDIEPLDLQK

-535 PEEAVVQMMMLRS
+535 PEEAVLQMMLLRS
-548 LKQAHYSEEPLG
+548 LKQAHYSEDPLG

-576 RRYSDTMVHRMI
+576 RRYSDTMAHRMI
-588 HTYLEEGMGD
+588 HAYLEEGMGD
-598 EVEEHFAGEL
+598 EVKEHFKEEL
-608 PEVAEQTSTQERRS
+608 PEVADQTSMQERRS

-637 MADQVGQKFDAVV
+637 MADQVGNKFEAVI

-669 IHISNLKDDFYSY
+669 IHISNLKDDYYSY

-687 TLTGRGT
+687 TLTGRAT
-694 HKQYKVGMPIKVVLI
+694 HKKYKVGMPIKVVLT

-731 HNDRGQGRNGR
+731 HNDRGMGRR
-742 GRYRGDR
+742 SGDR
-749 NRDNRNGHG
+749 NFKGRSNYG
-758 GRGNRDRRKGY
+758 GRDK
-769 SGDRQHK
+769 SGDRRHK
-776 VSKNNR
+776 PSRNNR
-782 GQRLGQSSKRPR
+782 GQRLGQSERGNRRRPNR

>member
-1 MTQNEAA
+1 MAQNETV

-17 HNPQRQFTVDQI
+17 HNPQKQFSVDQI

-37 LGNFTDLIKSLA
+37 LGNFTDLVKALA
-49 TLEHEKKIITD
+49 YLEQKKQIITD
-60 GNGRYQLT
+60 GNGRYQLAQ
-68 RENTEVE
+68 ENTEVE

-92 EEADDIFIGAD
+92 EEADDVFINSDA
-103 NTKLALDGDRV
+103 TKLALDGDRV
-114 KVKITV
+114 KVKITA

-132 EVLEILERGT
+132 QVEEILERGA
-142 SSLVGEYTPL
+142 SSIVGEYTPL

-169 NKKFKKYKVYV
+169 NKKFKKYRVYV
-180 SDQGIIPQLG
+180 SENGLIPQMG
-190 DMVKVTIKDYPS
+190 DMVKVSLKTYPT
-202 EDIPDSMTGA
+202 EDLPDQMTGA
-212 VVEVIGN
+212 VVEIIGN

-236 RVDWPE
+236 RTEWPE
-242 DALAQANAI
+242 DALEQANAI
-251 PDHVTDEEKKG
+251 PDHVTEEERHEAG
-262 RRDIRDQA
+262 RRDITDQP

-279 KDFDDAVVVWKKPN
+279 KDFDDAVVLWKLDN

-364 DGERVGYDIYPS
+364 EGERVSYDIYPA

-389 NQALTDVPDSD
+389 NQALRADVPDSD

-406 KVRPMLQEMADLH
+406 KVRPMLEDMAALH
-419 EVLYQQRHNRG
+419 EALYNQRHARG

-443 DDKGKP
+443 DEKGKP
-449 VDIVLR
+449 VDIVLHS
-455 ERGTAEKMIESF
+455 RGTAEKMIESF
-467 MLLANETVAEAYYKK
+467 MLLANETVAEAYYRKK
-482 HVPFLYRVHE
+482 VPFLYRVHE
-492 TPEAD
+492 MPEAD

-505 CSAFGLNI
+505 CSAFGLNV
-513 KADPNDVKPLDLQK
+513 KADPNDIKPLDLQK

-535 PEEAVVQMMMLRS
+535 PEEAVLQMMMLRS
-548 LKQAHYSEEPLG
+548 LKQAHYSEDPLG

-576 RRYSDTMVHRMI
+576 RRYSDTMAHRMI
-588 HTYLEEGMGD
+588 HAYLEEGMGD
-598 EVEEHFAGEL
+598 EVKEHFKEEL
-608 PEVAEQTSTQERRS
+608 PEVADQTSTQERRS

-637 MADQVGQKFDAVV
+637 MADQVGNKFEAVV

-669 IHISNLKDDFYSY
+669 IHISNLKDDYYSY

-687 TLTGRGT
+687 TLTGRAT
-694 HKQYKVGMPIKVVLI
+694 HKKYKVGMPIKVVLT

-731 HNDRGQGRNGR
+731 HNDRGMGRR
-742 GRYRGDR
+742 SGDR
-749 NRDNRNGHG
+749 NFKGRSNYG
-758 GRGNRDRRKGY
+758 GRDK
-769 SGDRQHK
+769 SGDRRHK
-776 VSKNNR
+776 PSRNNR
-782 GQRLGQSSKRPR
+782 GQRLGQSERGNRRRPNR

>member
-1 MTQNEAA
+1 MAQNETV

-17 HNPQRQFTVDQI
+17 HNPQKQFSVDQI

-37 LGNFTDLIKSLA
+37 LGNFTDLVKALA
-49 TLEHEKKIITD
+49 YLEQKKQIITD
-60 GNGRYQLT
+60 GNGRYQLAQ
-68 RENTEVE
+68 ENTEVE

-92 EEADDIFIGAD
+92 EEADDVFINSDA
-103 NTKLALDGDRV
+103 TKLALDGDRV
-114 KVKITV
+114 KVKITA

-132 EVLEILERGT
+132 QVEEILERGA
-142 SSLVGEYTPL
+142 SSIVGEYTPL

-169 NKKFKKYKVYV
+169 NKKFKKYRVYV
-180 SDQGIIPQLG
+180 SENGLIPQMG
-190 DMVKVTIKDYPS
+190 DMVKVSLKTYPT
-202 EDIPDSMTGA
+202 EDLPDQMTGA
-212 VVEVIGN
+212 VVEIIGN

-236 RVDWPE
+236 RTEWPE
-242 DALAQANAI
+242 DALEQANAI
-251 PDHVTDEEKKG
+251 PDHVTEEERHEAG
-262 RRDIRDQA
+262 RRDITDQP

-279 KDFDDAVVVWKKPN
+279 KDFDDAVVLWKLDN

-364 DGERVGYDIYPS
+364 EGERVSYDIYPA

-389 NQALTDVPDSD
+389 NQALRADVPDSD

-406 KVRPMLQEMADLH
+406 KVRPMLKDMAALH
-419 EVLYQQRHNRG
+419 EALYNQRHARG

-443 DDKGKP
+443 DEKGKP
-449 VDIVLR
+449 VDIVLHS
-455 ERGTAEKMIESF
+455 RGTAEKMIESF
-467 MLLANETVAEAYYKK
+467 MLLANETVAEAYYRKK
-482 HVPFLYRVHE
+482 VPFLYRVHE

-505 CSAFGLNI
+505 CSAFGLNV
-513 KADPNDVKPLDLQK
+513 KADPNDIKPLDLQK

-535 PEEAVVQMMMLRS
+535 PEEAVLQMMMLRS
-548 LKQAHYSEEPLG
+548 LKQAHYSEDPLG

-576 RRYSDTMVHRMI
+576 RRYSDTMAHRMI
-588 HTYLEEGMGD
+588 HAYLEEGMGD
-598 EVEEHFAGEL
+598 KVKEHFKEEL
-608 PEVAEQTSTQERRS
+608 PEVADQTSTQERRS

-637 MADQVGQKFDAVV
+637 MADQVGNKFEAVI

-669 IHISNLKDDFYSY
+669 IHISNLKDDYYSY

-687 TLTGRGT
+687 TLTGRAT
-694 HKQYKVGMPIKVVLI
+694 HKKYKVGMPIKVVLT

-731 HNDRGQGRNGR
+731 HNDRGMGRR
-742 GRYRGDR
+742 SGDR
-749 NRDNRNGHG
+749 NFKGRSNYG
-758 GRGNRDRRKGY
+758 GRDK
-769 SGDRQHK
+769 SGDRRHK
-776 VSKNNR
+776 PSRNNR
-782 GQRLGQSSKRPR
+782 GQRLGQSERGNRRRPNR

>member
-1 MTQNEAA
+1 MAQNETV

-17 HNPQRQFTVDQI
+17 HNPQKQFSVDQI

-37 LGNFTDLIKSLA
+37 LGNFTDLVKALA
-49 TLEHEKKIITD
+49 YLEQKKQIITD
-60 GNGRYQLT
+60 GNGRYQLAQ
-68 RENTEVE
+68 ENTEVE

-83 GFGFVRLDD
+83 GFGFVHLDD
-92 EEADDIFIGAD
+92 EEADDVFINSDA
-103 NTKLALDGDRV
+103 TKLALDGDRV
-114 KVKITV
+114 KVKITA

-132 EVLEILERGT
+132 QVEEILERGA
-142 SSLVGEYTPL
+142 SSIVGEYTPL
-152 EDLQVKISH
+152 EDLQAKISH

-169 NKKFKKYKVYV
+169 NKKFKKYRVYV
-180 SDQGIIPQLG
+180 SENGLIPQMG
-190 DMVKVTIKDYPS
+190 DMVKVSLKTYPT
-202 EDIPDSMTGA
+202 EDLPDQMTGA
-212 VVEVIGN
+212 VVEIIGN

-236 RVDWPE
+236 RTEWPE
-242 DALAQANAI
+242 DALEQANAI
-251 PDHVTDEEKKG
+251 PDHVTEEERHEAG
-262 RRDIRDQA
+262 RRDITDQP

-279 KDFDDAVVVWKKPN
+279 KDFDDAVVLWKLDN

-364 DGERVGYDIYPS
+364 EGERVSYDIYPAV
-376 LMRSHG
+376 MRSHG

-389 NQALTDVPDSD
+389 NQALRADVPDSD

-406 KVRPMLQEMADLH
+406 KVRPMLKDMAALH
-419 EVLYQQRHNRG
+419 EALYNKRHARG

-443 DDKGKP
+443 DEKGKP
-449 VDIVLR
+449 VDIVLHS
-455 ERGTAEKMIESF
+455 RGTAEKMIESF
-467 MLLANETVAEAYYKK
+467 MLLANETVAEAYYRKK
-482 HVPFLYRVHE
+482 VPFLYRVHE

-497 RITRFFEF
+497 RVTRFFEF
-505 CSAFGLNI
+505 CSAFGLNV
-513 KADPNDVKPLDLQK
+513 KADPNDIEPLDLQK

-535 PEEAVVQMMMLRS
+535 PEEAVLQMMLLRS
-548 LKQAHYSEEPLG
+548 LKQAHYSEDPLG

-576 RRYSDTMVHRMI
+576 RRYSDTMAHRMI
-588 HTYLEEGMGD
+588 HAYLEEGMGD
-598 EVEEHFAGEL
+598 EVKEHFKEEL
-608 PEVAEQTSTQERRS
+608 PEVADQTSMQERRS

-637 MADQVGQKFDAVV
+637 MADQVGNKFEAVI

-669 IHISNLKDDFYSY
+669 IHISNLKDDYYSY

-687 TLTGRGT
+687 TLTGRAT
-694 HKQYKVGMPIKVVLI
+694 HKKYKVGMPIKVVLT

-731 HNDRGQGRNGR
+731 HNDRGMGRR
-742 GRYRGDR
+742 SGDR
-749 NRDNRNGHG
+749 NFKGRSNYG
-758 GRGNRDRRKGY
+758 GRDK
-769 SGDRQHK
+769 SGDRRHK
-776 VSKNNR
+776 PSRNNR
-782 GQRLGQSSKRPR
+782 GQRLGQSERGNRRRPNR

>member
-1 MTQNEAA
+1 MAQNETV

-17 HNPQRQFTVDQI
+17 HNPQKQFSVDQI

-37 LGNFTDLIKSLA
+37 LGNFTDLVKALA
-49 TLEHEKKIITD
+49 YLEQKKQIITD
-60 GNGRYQLT
+60 GNGRYQLAQ
-68 RENTEVE
+68 ENTEVE

-92 EEADDIFIGAD
+92 EEADDVFINSDA
-103 NTKLALDGDRV
+103 TKLALDGDRV
-114 KVKITV
+114 RVKITA

-132 EVLEILERGT
+132 QVEEILERGA
-142 SSLVGEYTPL
+142 SSIVGEYTPL
-152 EDLQVKISH
+152 EDLQAKISH

-169 NKKFKKYKVYV
+169 NKKFKKYRVYV
-180 SDQGIIPQLG
+180 SENGLIPQMG
-190 DMVKVTIKDYPS
+190 DMVKVSLKTYPT
-202 EDIPDSMTGA
+202 EELPDQMTGA
-212 VVEVIGN
+212 VVEIIGN

-236 RVDWPE
+236 RTEWPE
-242 DALAQANAI
+242 DALEQANAI
-251 PDHVTDEEKKG
+251 PDHVTEEERHEAG
-262 RRDIRDQA
+262 RRDITDQP

-279 KDFDDAVVVWKKPN
+279 KDFDDAVVLWKLDN

-364 DGERVGYDIYPS
+364 EGERVSYDIYPAV
-376 LMRSHG
+376 MRSHG

-389 NQALTDVPDSD
+389 NQALRADVPDSD

-406 KVRPMLQEMADLH
+406 KVRPMLKDMAALH
-419 EVLYQQRHNRG
+419 EALYNKRHARG

-443 DDKGKP
+443 DEKGKP
-449 VDIVLR
+449 VDIVLHS
-455 ERGTAEKMIESF
+455 RGTAEKMIESF
-467 MLLANETVAEAYYKK
+467 MLLANETVAEAYYRKK
-482 HVPFLYRVHE
+482 VPFLYRVHE

-505 CSAFGLNI
+505 CSAFGLNV
-513 KADPNDVKPLDLQK
+513 KADPNDIEPLDLQK

-535 PEEAVVQMMMLRS
+535 PEEAVLQMMLLRS
-548 LKQAHYSEEPLG
+548 LKQAHYSEDPLG

-576 RRYSDTMVHRMI
+576 RRYSDTMAHRMI
-588 HTYLEEGMGD
+588 HAYLEEGMGD
-598 EVEEHFAGEL
+598 EVKEHFKEEL
-608 PEVAEQTSTQERRS
+608 PEVADQTSMQERRS

-637 MADQVGQKFDAVV
+637 MADQVGNKFEAVI

-669 IHISNLKDDFYSY
+669 IHISNLKDDYYSY

-687 TLTGRGT
+687 TLTGRAT
-694 HKQYKVGMPIKVVLI
+694 HKKYKVGMPIKVVLT

-731 HNDRGQGRNGR
+731 HNDRGMGRR
-742 GRYRGDR
+742 SGDR
-749 NRDNRNGHG
+749 NFKGRSNYG
-758 GRGNRDRRKGY
+758 GRDK
-769 SGDRQHK
+769 SGDRRHK
-776 VSKNNR
+776 PSRNNR
-782 GQRLGQSSKRPR
+782 GQRLGQSERGNRRRPNR